1 MIEIKAQL
9 QPKIHTKDITCNAVV
24 VCKGKDTKLD
34 FYSLILG
41 KQMCGFVVDALC
53 DYPTTTIDE
62 YDDYF
67 KIAKDYCGNFDYT
80 IVIGGNLPLLSASD
94 MQNLVQYAIFKNANL
109 VKFTG
114 GYVVKNSYLK
124 NATNPMCDNV
134 YTQDFEDFYLVEN
147 KTQLRQV
154 TKIIQSRIIA
164 KLDALGV
171 EILGKV
177 QIDIDAQIDS
187 GAVIFGGN
195 VIKGFSHIA
204 SGVILKEN
212 NVIEDSFVGE
222 GSCLSYSVIT
232 NSHIGKNCYIGPFAE
247 LNGVKLVDNQ
257 TIRGNK
263 EK

>member
-1 MIEIKAQL
+1 MQL
-9 QPKIHTKDITCNAVV
+9 QTQLQSNVRTKEITCNAVV
-24 VCKGKDTKLD
+24 VCKGKNTKLD
-34 FYSLILG
+34 FHSLILG
-41 KQMCGFVVDALC
+41 KQMCSFVVDALC
-53 DYPTTTIDE
+53 DYPTTTIDKYE
-62 YDDYF
+62 DYF
-67 KIAKDYCGNFDYT
+67 KIAKDHCGTFDYT
-80 IVIGGNLPLLSASD
+80 IVIGGNMPLLSASN

-114 GYVVKNSYLK
+114 GYFVKNSYLK

-154 TKIIQSRIIA
+154 TKIIQNRLIA
-164 KLDALGV
+164 KFDALGV

-177 QIDIDAQIDS
+177 QIDYDAQIDG

-195 VIKGFSHIA
+195 VIKGYSHIS

-212 NVIEDSFVGE
+212 NVIEDSFVGND
-222 GSCLSYSVIT
+222 SCISYSIIT
-232 NSHIGKNCYIGPFAE
+232 NSRIGKNCYIGPFAE
-247 LNGVKLVDNQ
+247 LNGVKLLDNQ
-257 TIRGNK
+257 TVKGNK